1 MDTHYYLKVFR
12 NDGTTWDDATDHDH
26 LESAERAAREELKN
40 GASEVHI
47 SNADGEVVKILT
59 PKVS

>member
-12 NDGTTWDDATDHDH
+12 NDGAMWDDASDFSD
-26 LESAERAAREELKN
+26 LESAERAAREELMN

-47 SNADGEVVKILT
+47 SNASRGVVKRLT
-59 PKVS
+59 ATIS